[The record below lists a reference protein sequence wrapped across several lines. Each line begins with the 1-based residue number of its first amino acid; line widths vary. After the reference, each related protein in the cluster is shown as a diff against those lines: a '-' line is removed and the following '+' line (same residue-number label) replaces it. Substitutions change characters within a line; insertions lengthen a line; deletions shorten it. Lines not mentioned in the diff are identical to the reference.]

1 MTSPSS
7 GAINPLQMAVAQLE
21 TAADR
26 LRLEDGMRQILRNCK
41 RELTVNFPVR
51 LDDGRTQMFT
61 GHRVQHNLARGPAKG
76 GILIGPEEDI
86 PAPDMG
92 TDARI
97 MAWIMDTIS
106 MHKGHSVTGVVTGKP
121 VSIGGT
127 PGRTEATG
135 RGLLFVVEGG

>member
-61 GHRVQHNLARGPAKG
+61 GYRVQHNLARGPAKG
-76 GILIGPEEDI
+76 GIRYH
-86 PAPDMG
+86 PA
-92 TDARI
+92 
-97 MAWIMDTIS
+97 
-106 MHKGHSVTGVVTGKP
+106 VTLDEVKALAMWMTWKAAVLNLP
-121 VSIGGT
+121 Y
-127 PGRTEATG
+127 A
-135 RGLLFVVEGG
+135 